1 MNRKLMNALAAAG
14 FAVAGGVQAATNP
27 GDAGD
32 GSGELFL
39 SVWDKDAQTSYHYDI
54 GITREE
60 FINTYESGGS
70 LTVDLSGDA
79 NLDPFLSA
87 AVGGNEVLFAVAAL
101 QSDYEIEAPAA
112 NGSNQQGFLTT
123 TNADISI
130 VSQGDYSS
138 LDTTL
143 QKHKETP
150 KANNVLLLGHPATA
164 ADFVVDGQSVVATTD
179 NTFAYYG
186 HQGHAGDNLG
196 SSRNYTPLG
205 AVGDE
210 SLAFFNHYLAD
221 DFVSVETFQFAQV
234 WTLSTDGILRFAPI
248 PIPPAVLL
256 LISGLLGLVGVAR
269 RRETGEESHGGLMT
283 A

>member
-27 GDAGD
+27 GDVGD

-39 SVWDKDAQTSYHYDI
+39 SVWDKDAQTSYHYDL
-54 GITREE
+54 GMSREE

-87 AVGGNEVLFAVAAL
+87 ADGGNEVLFAVAAI
-101 QSDYEIEAPAA
+101 QSDFEIAAPAA
-112 NGSNQQGFLTT
+112 NGANQQGFLTT
-123 TNADISI
+123 TNADISV
-130 VSQGDYSS
+130 VSQGSSTS
-138 LDTTL
+138 LDQTV
-143 QKHKETP
+143 QKHKENP
-150 KANNVLLLGHPATA
+150 KANNALLLGRTGTA
-164 ADFVVDGQSVVATTD
+164 ADYVVDGQSVVATSSD
-179 NTFAYYG
+179 FAYYG
-186 HQGHAGDNLG
+186 NGSHSGDKLG
-196 SSRNYTPLG
+196 GSRNYTPLG
-205 AVGDE
+205 AVGE

-221 DFVSVETFQFAQV
+221 DFVSAETFQFAQV

-269 RRETGEESHGGLMT
+269 RRETGEEGHGGLMT

>member
-27 GDAGD
+27 GDVGD

-39 SVWDKDAQTSYHYDI
+39 SVWDKTSETSYHYDL
-54 GITREE
+54 GMTRED

-70 LTVDLSGDA
+70 LTVDLSGDT

-87 AVGGNEVLFAVAAL
+87 AAGGDNVLFAVAGL
-101 QSDYEIEAPAA
+101 QSDYEIAAPAA

-130 VSQGDYSS
+130 VSQGNQNS
-138 LDTTL
+138 LDQTL
-143 QKHKETP
+143 QSHKENP
-150 KANNVLLLGHPATA
+150 KAYNGLLLGRAGTA
-164 ADFVVDGQSVVATTD
+164 ADYVVDGESVVATSSD
-179 NTFAYYG
+179 YGYYG
-186 HQGHAGDNLG
+186 NGAHSGDKLGHT
-196 SSRNYTPLG
+196 RNYTPL
-205 AVGDE
+205 APVGE

-221 DFVSVETFQFAQV
+221 DFVSAETFQFAQV
-234 WTLSTDGILRFAPI
+234 WTLDTDGILRFAPI

-269 RRETGEESHGGLMT
+269 RRETGDESHGGLMT

>member
-27 GDAGD
+27 GDVGD

-54 GITREE
+54 GVTKEE
-60 FINTYESGGS
+60 FVNTYESGGS
-70 LTVDLSGDA
+70 LTRDLSGDA

-87 AVGGNEVLFAVAAL
+87 AAGGNEVLFAVAAI
-101 QSDYEIEAPAA
+101 QSDFELDDPAA
-112 NGSNQQGFLTT
+112 NGANKKGFLTT
-123 TNADISI
+123 TNADPAI
-130 VSQGDYSS
+130 VSQGDFTA
-138 LDTTL
+138 LDQTV
-143 QKHKETP
+143 QKHKENP
-150 KANNVLLLGHPATA
+150 KANNSLLLGHPATA
-164 ADFVVDGQSVVATTD
+164 ADFPVDGESVVATSSD
-179 NTFAYYG
+179 FAYYG
-186 HQGHAGDNLG
+186 NGSHSGDKMG
-196 SSRNYTPLG
+196 GSRNYTPLG
-205 AVGDE
+205 AVGE
-210 SLAFFNHYLAD
+210 SLAFYHHYLGLD
-221 DFVSVETFQFAQV
+221 YNTVETFQFAQV
-234 WTLSTDGILRFAPI
+234 WTLSPDGILRFAPI

>member
-27 GDAGD
+27 GDTGD

-54 GITREE
+54 GVTKEE
-60 FINTYESGGS
+60 FVNTYESGGS

-87 AVGGNEVLFAVAAL
+87 AAGGNEVLFAVAAL
-101 QSDYEIEAPAA
+101 QRDFADGAAA
-112 NGSNQQGFLTT
+112 NGANQMGFLTT
-123 TNADISI
+123 TNADPAI
-130 VSQGDYSS
+130 VSQGSLTS
-138 LDTTL
+138 LDQTL
-143 QKHKETP
+143 QKHKENP

-164 ADFVVDGQSVVATTD
+164 ADFPVDGESVVAESGD
-179 NTFAYYG
+179 FAYYG
-186 HQGHAGDNLG
+186 NDSHSGDKLG
-196 SSRNYTPLG
+196 NSRNYSPLG
-205 AVGDE
+205 AVGE
-210 SLAFFNHYLAD
+210 SLAFYHHYLD
-221 DFVSVETFQFAQV
+221 STDFSVDTFQFAQV
-234 WTLSTDGILRFAPI
+234 WTLSTDGILKFAPI